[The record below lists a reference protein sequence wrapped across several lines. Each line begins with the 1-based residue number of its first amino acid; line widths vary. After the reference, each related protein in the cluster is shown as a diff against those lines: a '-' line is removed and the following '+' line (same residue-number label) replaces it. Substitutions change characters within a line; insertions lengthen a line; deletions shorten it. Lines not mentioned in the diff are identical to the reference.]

1 MSELALVVETTKKE
15 VEEVEGVGIREH
27 FLIFLL
33 PVKFC
38 SSYLQKISIKRH
50 VKIHKIISFIL
61 FINWILYPGKH
72 NPHCASSLAH
82 DIPSIGGGDCLCWIS
97 QGTHISQWPS
107 KQYCPLG
114 QVLFALHY
122 EKNKQMNDYLVFAWL
137 LFLFEKYSKSTNI
150 FAKSRINIP

>member
-61 FINWILYPGKH
+61 FIN
-72 NPHCASSLAH
+72 
-82 DIPSIGGGDCLCWIS
+82 
-97 QGTHISQWPS
+97 
-107 KQYCPLG
+107 
-114 QVLFALHY
+114 
-122 EKNKQMNDYLVFAWL
+122 
-137 LFLFEKYSKSTNI
+137 
-150 FAKSRINIP
+150 